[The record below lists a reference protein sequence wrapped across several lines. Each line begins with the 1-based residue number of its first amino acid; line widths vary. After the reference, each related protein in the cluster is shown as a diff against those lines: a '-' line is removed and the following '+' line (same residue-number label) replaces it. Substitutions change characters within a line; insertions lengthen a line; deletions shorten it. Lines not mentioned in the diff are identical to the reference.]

1 MKIKYTTDQRG
12 RDKKEV
18 NLVFALKKKK
28 KNREQGPQLP
38 PQEVLLLWT
47 MAQLFSPAQR
57 SHVVS
62 NLGATHCLFLF
73 LSLKHNL
80 LEILPDLQGENKRLA
95 VK

>member
-1 MKIKYTTDQRG
+1 MLLTKGEGTKRESIWS
-12 RDKKEV
+12 
-18 NLVFALKKKK
+18 LLKKKK

-57 SHVVS
+57 NHVVS

-80 LEILPDLQGENKRLA
+80 LEILPDLQGENKRLE